1 MKDLIYLVTGAAG
14 FLGSNICAQ
23 LLERGDRVRAFVL
36 EGDKAAQYIPK
47 DVEVFYGNLCNK
59 SSLEPFFTVE
69 EGVKTICIHVASMVT
84 VNPYYRK
91 LVLDVNVGGT
101 ENIVDMCLEHEE
113 CQKLVYVG
121 STGGIPELPHGE
133 KIKEVKETNLDDVQG
148 WYSKSKAMAANN
160 VFTAIN
166 QRGLK
171 ACVVYPT
178 GIFGPNDY
186 AISETTSTIIK
197 IIKGEMPVGID
208 GSFNIVDVRDLAAG
222 CISAADKGR
231 VGEGYI
237 LGNDVIR
244 FKTLNKIIAQEAGC
258 KPIKF
263 FLPISIAERIAKQM
277 EKRAAKSGD
286 VPMMTTFS
294 VYNLKRNNQFDYS
307 KAEQELGY
315 TTRPIVETLRDQIA
329 WLKGNGLI

>member
-47 DVEVFYGNLCNK
+47 DVEIFYGNLCNK

-101 ENIVDMCLEHEE
+101 ENIVDMCLEHKE

-121 STGGIPELPHGE
+121 STGGIPELPHGK

-178 GIFGPNDY
+178 GIMGPNDY

-208 GSFNIVDVRDLAAG
+208 GSFNMVDVRDLAAG

-315 TTRPIVETLRDQIA
+315 TTRPIVETIRDQIA
-329 WLKGNGLI
+329 WLKSNGLI

>member
-1 MKDLIYLVTGAAG
+1 MKDVIYLVTGAAG

-47 DVEVFYGNLCNK
+47 DAEIFYGNLCNK

-101 ENIVDMCLEHEE
+101 ENIVDMCLEHKE

-277 EKRAAKSGD
+277 EKKAAKSGD

-294 VYNLKRNNQFDYS
+294 VYNLKRNNQFDCS

-329 WLKGNGLI
+329 WLRSNGLI

>member
-1 MKDLIYLVTGAAG
+1 MKDVIYLVTGAAG

-59 SSLEPFFTVE
+59 TSLEPFFTVE

-84 VNPYYRK
+84 VNPNYRK

-133 KIKEVKETNLDDVQG
+133 KIKEVKDVNLDDVQG

-178 GIFGPNDY
+178 GIMGPNDY

-208 GSFNIVDVRDLAAG
+208 GSFNMVDVRDLAAG
-222 CISAADKGR
+222 CIAAADKGR

-263 FLPISIAERIAKQM
+263 FLPISIAHRIAKRM

-294 VYNLKRNNQFDYS
+294 VYNLKRNNQFDCS

>member
-1 MKDLIYLVTGAAG
+1 MKDVIYLVTGAAG

-59 SSLEPFFTVE
+59 ATLESFFTVE

-84 VNPYYRK
+84 VNPNYRK

-133 KIKEVKETNLDDVQG
+133 KIKEVKDVNLDDVQG

-178 GIFGPNDY
+178 GIMGPNDY

-208 GSFNIVDVRDLAAG
+208 GSFNMVDVRDLAAG
-222 CISAADKGR
+222 CIAAADKGR

-263 FLPISIAERIAKQM
+263 FLPISIAHRIAKRM

-294 VYNLKRNNQFDYS
+294 VYNLKRNNQFDCS

>member
-1 MKDLIYLVTGAAG
+1 MKNVIYLVTGAAG

-59 SSLEPFFTVE
+59 TSLEPFFTVE

-84 VNPYYRK
+84 VNPNYRK

-113 CQKLVYVG
+113 CHKLVYVG

-133 KIKEVKETNLDDVQG
+133 KIKEVKDVNLDDVQG

-178 GIFGPNDY
+178 GIMGPNDY

-208 GSFNIVDVRDLAAG
+208 GSFNMVDVRDLAAG
-222 CISAADKGR
+222 CIAAADKGR

-263 FLPISIAERIAKQM
+263 FLPISIAHRIAKRM

-294 VYNLKRNNQFDYS
+294 VYNLKRNNQFDCS

>member
-59 SSLEPFFTVE
+59 ASLEPFFTVE

-222 CISAADKGR
+222 CISAADNGR

-277 EKRAAKSGD
+277 EKKAAKSGD

-329 WLKGNGLI
+329 WLKSNGLI

>member
-1 MKDLIYLVTGAAG
+1 MKDVIYLVTGAAG

-36 EGDKAAQYIPK
+36 EGDKAVQYIPK
-47 DVEVFYGNLCNK
+47 DVEIFYGNLCNK
-59 SSLEPFFTVE
+59 SSLEPFFTIE
-69 EGVKTICIHVASMVT
+69 EGVKTICIHVAGMVT

-101 ENIVDMCLEHEE
+101 ENIVDMCLEHKE

-294 VYNLKRNNQFDYS
+294 VYNLKRNNQFDCS

-329 WLKGNGLI
+329 WLRSNGLI

>member
-1 MKDLIYLVTGAAG
+1 MKDVIYLVTGAAG

-84 VNPYYRK
+84 VNPNYRK

-133 KIKEVKETNLDDVQG
+133 KIKEVKDVNLDDVQG

-178 GIFGPNDY
+178 GIMGPNDY

-208 GSFNIVDVRDLAAG
+208 GSFNMVDVRDLAAG
-222 CISAADKGR
+222 CIAAADKGR

-263 FLPISIAERIAKQM
+263 FLPISIAQRIAKRM

-294 VYNLKRNNQFDYS
+294 VYNLKRNNQFDCS

>member
-1 MKDLIYLVTGAAG
+1 
-14 FLGSNICAQ
+14 
-23 LLERGDRVRAFVL
+23 
-36 EGDKAAQYIPK
+36 
-47 DVEVFYGNLCNK
+47 
-59 SSLEPFFTVE
+59 
-69 EGVKTICIHVASMVT
+69 
-84 VNPYYRK
+84 
-91 LVLDVNVGGT
+91 
-101 ENIVDMCLEHEE
+101 
-113 CQKLVYVG
+113 
-121 STGGIPELPHGE
+121 
-133 KIKEVKETNLDDVQG
+133 
-148 WYSKSKAMAANN
+148 
-160 VFTAIN
+160 
-166 QRGLK
+166 
-171 ACVVYPT
+171 
-178 GIFGPNDY
+178 
-186 AISETTSTIIK
+186 
-197 IIKGEMPVGID
+197 MPVGID

-263 FLPISIAERIAKQM
+263 FLPISIAHRIAKRM

-294 VYNLKRNNQFDYS
+294 VYNLKRNNQFDCS

>member
-1 MKDLIYLVTGAAG
+1 MKDVIYLVTGAAG

-59 SSLEPFFTVE
+59 TSLEPFFTVE

-84 VNPYYRK
+84 VNPNYRK

-133 KIKEVKETNLDDVQG
+133 KIKEVKDVNLDDVQG

-171 ACVVYPT
+171 ACIVYPT
-178 GIFGPNDY
+178 GIMGPNDY

-208 GSFNIVDVRDLAAG
+208 GSFNMVDVRDLAAG
-222 CISAADKGR
+222 CIAAADKGR

-263 FLPISIAERIAKQM
+263 FLPISIAERIAKRM

-294 VYNLKRNNQFDYS
+294 VYNLKRNNQFDCS

>member
-59 SSLEPFFTVE
+59 TSLEPFFTVE

-101 ENIVDMCLEHEE
+101 ENIVDMCLEHKE

-208 GSFNIVDVRDLAAG
+208 GSFNMVDVRDLAAG

-315 TTRPIVETLRDQIA
+315 TTRPIVETIRDQIA
-329 WLKGNGLI
+329 WLKSNGLI